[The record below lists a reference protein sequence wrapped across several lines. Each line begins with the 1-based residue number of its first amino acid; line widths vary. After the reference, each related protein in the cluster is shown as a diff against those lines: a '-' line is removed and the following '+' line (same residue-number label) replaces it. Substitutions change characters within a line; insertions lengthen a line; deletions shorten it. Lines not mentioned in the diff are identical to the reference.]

1 MEQKRYLIVI
11 GGPTAA
17 GKTSTAIR
25 IANYFGIE
33 ILSADSRQFYREM
46 SIGTAKPNDAELAQ
60 APHHFINNLSIQD
73 SYSVGEYEKEVLA
86 KLEQL
91 MEGYEAAILV
101 GGSGLYIR
109 AVCEGLDEFP
119 EVPDPIKQE
128 LINQFEQ
135 EGLAP
140 LQASLLELD
149 PQYYAEVDTANPH
162 RLIRALSVIKASGE
176 PFSKFRNQAPKERP
190 FEIVKIV
197 LEMDREE
204 LYARINQRVDQMVE
218 DGLIT
223 EAKSL
228 HPYRH
233 LNALQTVGYE
243 ELFNHF
249 EGKIS
254 LEEAIELIKRNSRR
268 YAKRQMTWFRKKKDW
283 QRFSPR
289 DIEGILSYLHNL
301 FVGKDQKADA

>member
-17 GKTSTAIR
+17 GKTSIAIR
-25 IANYFGIE
+25 IANHFGIE

-46 SIGTAKPNDAELAQ
+46 SIGTAKPNTAELAE

-73 SYSVGEYEKEVLA
+73 SYSVGDYEKEALR

-119 EVPDPIKQE
+119 EVPEPIKQE
-128 LINQFEQ
+128 LIDQFEQ

-140 LQASLLELD
+140 LQASLKELD

-190 FEIVKIV
+190 FEIIKIV
-197 LEMDREE
+197 LEMDRVE
-204 LYARINQRVDQMVE
+204 LYDRINQRVDQMLE
-218 DGLIT
+218 DGLME

-228 HPYRH
+228 HPFRH

-249 EGKIS
+249 EDKTS

-283 QRFSPR
+283 QRFSPS
-289 DIEGILSYLHNL
+289 DVDGILSYLKNKFIGEVQL
-301 FVGKDQKADA
+301 

>member
-1 MEQKRYLIVI
+1 MVQKRYLIVI

-25 IANYFGIE
+25 IANHFGIE

-46 SIGTAKPNDAELAQ
+46 NIGTAKPTDTELAQ

-73 SYSVGEYEKEVLA
+73 SYSVGDYEKEVLS

-119 EVPDPIKQE
+119 EVPEHIKEE

-140 LQASLLELD
+140 LQASLKELD
-149 PQYYAEVDTANPH
+149 PSYYAEVDTANPH
-162 RLIRALSVIKASGE
+162 RLIRALSVIRASGE

-190 FEIVKIV
+190 FEIIKIV
-197 LEMDREE
+197 LEMDRVA
-204 LYARINQRVDQMVE
+204 LYDRINQRVEVMIQEGLVE
-218 DGLIT
+218 
-223 EAKSL
+223 EARAL
-228 HPYRH
+228 HSNRH

-243 ELFNHF
+243 ELFDYF
-249 EGKIS
+249 EDKIS

-268 YAKRQMTWFRKKKDW
+268 YAKRQMTWFRKKEDW
-283 QRFSPR
+283 QRFSSE
-289 DIEGILSYLHNL
+289 DIEGILSYLQNI
-301 FVGKDQKADA
+301 FIGEV

>member
-25 IANYFGIE
+25 IANHFGIE
-33 ILSADSRQFYREM
+33 IISADSRQFYQEM
-46 SIGTAKPNDAELAQ
+46 SIGTAKPTEEELAQ
-60 APHHFINNLSIQD
+60 APHHFINNLSIKD
-73 SYSVGEYEKEVLA
+73 SYSVGAYEKEVLE

-91 MEGYEAAILV
+91 LEGYEAAILV

-119 EVPDPIKQE
+119 EVPKPIKE
-128 LINQFEQ
+128 DLVKQFEQ

-140 LQASLLELD
+140 LQASLQELD
-149 PQYYAEVDTANPH
+149 PVYFAEVDTANPH
-162 RLIRALSVIKASGE
+162 RLIRALSVIKASGK
-176 PFSKFRNQAPKERP
+176 PFSTFRNQAPKERP
-190 FEIVKIV
+190 FEIIKIV
-197 LEMDREE
+197 LEMDREA
-204 LYARINQRVDQMVE
+204 LYERINQRVDQMLE
-218 DGLIT
+218 DGLLE

-228 HPYRH
+228 HPYRQ

-243 ELFNHF
+243 ELFNYF
-249 EGKIS
+249 EGKTT

-268 YAKRQMTWFRKKKDW
+268 YAKRQMTWFRKKQDW
-283 QRFSPR
+283 QRFFPS
-289 DIEGILSYLHNL
+289 DVEGILAYLHNR
-301 FVGKDQKADA
+301 FIGEDVI